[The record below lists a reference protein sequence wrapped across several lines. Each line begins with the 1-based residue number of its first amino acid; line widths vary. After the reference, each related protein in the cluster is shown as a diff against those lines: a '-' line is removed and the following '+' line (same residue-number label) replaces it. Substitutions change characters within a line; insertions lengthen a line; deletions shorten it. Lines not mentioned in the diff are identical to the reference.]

1 VKILVADDDAVSR
14 RLLEATLRRWGYD
27 VVVAEDGARAW
38 EILQEEAAPQLAI
51 LDWVMPGLD
60 GPQICG
66 EVRCLGEQR
75 YVYLLLLTAK
85 SEKEDLV
92 KGLEAGADDFLTK
105 PFDAQELRARLRAG
119 IRILEL
125 QEKLRV
131 EATHDSL
138 TGLWN
143 RGATLDLLRRELSRG
158 ERHGTP
164 LTVVMADIDYFKR
177 INDTHGHLAGD
188 VVLREVAHRLSS
200 AVRSYDV
207 AGRVGGEEFLIVF
220 PGCAIGDAVDQAER
234 LRACINREPVET
246 PEGPIPVTLSLGVAV
261 REAPMVVDANSLLR
275 AADAA
280 LYRAKSRGRD
290 RVELAAA
297 EELRARPTPPD
308 PRNRRP
314 RQDWGP
320 VPSPAR

>member
-14 RLLEATLRRWGYD
+14 RLLEVTLQRWGYD

-38 EILQEEAAPQLAI
+38 EILQGEAAPQLAI
-51 LDWVMPGLD
+51 LDWMMPGLD
-60 GPQICG
+60 GLQLCR
-66 EVRCLGEQR
+66 EVRSLGEQR

-92 KGLEAGADDFLTK
+92 KGLDAGADDFLTK
-105 PFDAQELRARLRAG
+105 PFDAQELRARVRAG
-119 IRILEL
+119 IRLLEL

-143 RGATLDLLRRELSRG
+143 RGATLELLRRELSRG
-158 ERHGTP
+158 ERDGKS
-164 LTVVMADIDYFKR
+164 LTVVMADVDHFKR
-177 INDTHGHLAGD
+177 INDTYGHLAGD
-188 VVLREVAHRLSS
+188 VVLREVARRLSS
-200 AVRSYDV
+200 AVRDYDV
-207 AGRVGGEEFLIVF
+207 VGRVGGEEFLIVI
-220 PGCAIGDAVDQAER
+220 PGCGAANAAGQAER
-234 LRACINREPVET
+234 LRACINRQPVDA
-246 PEGPIPVTLSLGVAV
+246 PEGATPVTLSLGVAV

-280 LYRAKSRGRD
+280 LYRAKRGGRD
-290 RVELAAA
+290 RVELVAA
-297 EELRARPTPPD
+297 EELHAQPTPPD
-308 PRNRRP
+308 PGKRRT

>member
-1 VKILVADDDAVSR
+1 VNILVADDDAVSR
-14 RLLEATLRRWGYD
+14 RLLEATLKKWGYD
-27 VVVAEDGARAW
+27 VVVTDDGDKAW
-38 EILQEEAAPQLAI
+38 EVLQGEDAPQLAI

-60 GPQICG
+60 GPEICR
-66 EVRCLGEQR
+66 EVRNLGDQR

-85 SEKEDLV
+85 SGKEDLV
-92 KGLEAGADDFLTK
+92 KGMEAGADDFLTK

-125 QEKLRV
+125 QERLRV

-143 RGATLDLLRRELSRG
+143 RAATFDFLRRELSRS
-158 ERHGTP
+158 ERQGTP
-164 LTVVMADIDYFKR
+164 VTVVMADIDHFKQ

-207 AGRVGGEEFLIVF
+207 TGRVGGEEFLIVF
-220 PGCAIGDAVDQAER
+220 PGCAVGDAVDQAER
-234 LRACINREPVET
+234 LRACINREPVDT

-280 LYRAKSRGRD
+280 LYRAKSGGRD

-297 EELRARPTPPD
+297 EELHAQPSSPD
-308 PRNRRP
+308 PKSRTAQ
-314 RQDWGP
+314 QDWGP
-320 VPSPAR
+320 VVFPAR